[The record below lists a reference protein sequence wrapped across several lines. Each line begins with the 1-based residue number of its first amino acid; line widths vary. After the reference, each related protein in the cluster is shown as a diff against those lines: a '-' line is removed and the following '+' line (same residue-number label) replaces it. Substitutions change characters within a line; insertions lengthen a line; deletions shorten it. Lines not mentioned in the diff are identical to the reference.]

1 MEMKKIVGRD
11 ILISCPN
18 LSEDFMIHSDD
29 SKNNLRGIFIQN
41 GNTVAFYSKEL
52 TPAQINCKSTER

>member
-11 ILISCPN
+11 ILLSYPN

-29 SKNNLRGIFIQN
+29 SKTNLRGIMIQN
-41 GNTVAFYSKEL
+41 GNTIAFYSKKL
-52 TPAQINCKSTER
+52 IPAQINCKTTER